1 MINPLVNYTIKGAI
15 WYQGEANAGRAFQYR
30 IAFPMMIKDW
40 RQHFKQGDFPFYFV
54 QLPTFGSAKSNSN
67 NGSQWAE
74 LREAQDQTLALPNT
88 GMVVTTDI
96 GDPGDIHPKNKQDV
110 GKRLADIVLNKLYQK
125 KGECTGP
132 RYQSMKIIGTT
143 VSLSF
148 YAYRQRP
155 AGKG

>member
-1 MINPLVNYTIKGAI
+1 
-15 WYQGEANAGRAFQYR
+15 
-30 IAFPMMIKDW
+30 
-40 RQHFKQGDFPFYFV
+40 
-54 QLPTFGSAKSNSN
+54 
-67 NGSQWAE
+67 
-74 LREAQDQTLALPNT
+74 LPNT

-148 YAYRQRP
+148 THTGSGLQAKDKGSRVNGFEIAGADKKFHLAQAIISGNKIMLHADSVLQPVAVRYNWADDASSGNLFNRELYP
-155 AGKG
+155 AAPFRTDNWEGITVRNRYNY